1 MRFSIQID
9 INIVGKKLLQE
20 HLDKLRLNYLLRS
33 NGEVEIEEPVSNDK
47 LKELTLEMSKY
58 GIEII
63 DSGKSILIQKIKD
76 AIIEMVYMDEKLP
89 VTSSI
94 PIYLADK
101 LEYKYSYLSNL
112 FSSTTYTSIENFT
125 QLQKIER
132 AKQLMINS
140 KLNCSEISWR
150 LNYSSLAHFSSQFKK
165 VTGLSPRS
173 FQRII
178 AKRRQAQIK
187 EQDIDL
193 IS

>member
-63 DSGKSILIQKIKD
+63 DSGNSILIQKIKD

-187 EQDIDL
+187 EQDIDP

>member
-47 LKELTLEMSKY
+47 LKELTLQMSKY

-94 PIYLADK
+94 PIYLAAK

-187 EQDIDL
+187 EQDIDP

>member
-187 EQDIDL
+187 EQDIDP

>member
-33 NGEVEIEEPVSNDK
+33 NGEVEIEEPVSIDK

-187 EQDIDL
+187 EQDIDP

>member
-47 LKELTLEMSKY
+47 LKELTLQMSKY

-187 EQDIDL
+187 EQDIDP

>member
-20 HLDKLRLNYLLRS
+20 HLDKLRLDYLLRS

-47 LKELTLEMSKY
+47 LKELTLQMSKY

-187 EQDIDL
+187 EQDIDP

>member
-33 NGEVEIEEPVSNDK
+33 NGEVEIEEPVSIDN

-187 EQDIDL
+187 EQDIDP

>member
-47 LKELTLEMSKY
+47 LKELTLQMSKY

>member
-1 MRFSIQID
+1 MKFIIQID
-9 INIVGKKLLQE
+9 INVVGKKLLQE

-33 NGEVEIEEPVSNDK
+33 NGEVEVDEPVSDDK
-47 LKELTLEMSKY
+47 LKELTLQMSKY

-94 PIYLADK
+94 PIYLSDK

-140 KLNCSEISWR
+140 KLNYSEISWK

-187 EQDIDL
+187 EQGIDP

>member
-1 MRFSIQID
+1 
-9 INIVGKKLLQE
+9 
-20 HLDKLRLNYLLRS
+20 
-33 NGEVEIEEPVSNDK
+33 
-47 LKELTLEMSKY
+47 
-58 GIEII
+58 
-63 DSGKSILIQKIKD
+63 
-76 AIIEMVYMDEKLP
+76 MDEKLP

-187 EQDIDL
+187 EQDIDP

>member
-1 MRFSIQID
+1 
-9 INIVGKKLLQE
+9 
-20 HLDKLRLNYLLRS
+20 
-33 NGEVEIEEPVSNDK
+33 
-47 LKELTLEMSKY
+47 MSKY

-187 EQDIDL
+187 EQDIDP

>member
-1 MRFSIQID
+1 
-9 INIVGKKLLQE
+9 
-20 HLDKLRLNYLLRS
+20 
-33 NGEVEIEEPVSNDK
+33 
-47 LKELTLEMSKY
+47 MSKY

-94 PIYLADK
+94 PIYLAAK

-187 EQDIDL
+187 EQDIDP